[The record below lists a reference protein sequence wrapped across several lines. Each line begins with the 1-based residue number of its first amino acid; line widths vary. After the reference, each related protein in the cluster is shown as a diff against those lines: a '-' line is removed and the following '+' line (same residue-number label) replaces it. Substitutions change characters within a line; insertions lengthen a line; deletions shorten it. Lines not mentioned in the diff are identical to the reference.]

1 MTPSTIV
8 AELRHKHHG
17 FDALPDVLSVPA
29 VPPRRPYGATLPIQE
44 ATLDDVAF
52 ATAAVEAEFNAVGD
66 RLHALKRLYRL
77 AREAG
82 AVGAERVVPAA
93 VGETR

>member
-8 AELRHKHHG
+8 AELRQKHHG

-29 VPPRRPYGATLPIQE
+29 VPPRRPHGATLPIQE

-66 RLHALKRLYRL
+66 RMHALKRLYRL
-77 AREAG
+77 GREAG
-82 AVGAERVVPAA
+82 ALGAERAVAA
-93 VGETR
+93 VLGEAR